1 MASGC
6 CEFHRPTGSS
16 SKVTPPLL
24 LSCFIFF
31 IWFHFSSCQIPGLWM
46 LFFFFFNL
54 SLPSSSLGPH
64 SRNRLQNSGLKLL
77 PCRMFQDPLPN
88 QLLTCFTCWTPRPR
102 PLCLAKEG
110 SLAAIYFSLL
120 LGFRAGVRC
129 SVRSSAP
136 VTFWLSTC
144 ELSSG
149 TSSPEHVQAPH
160 ELSFLGP
167 VPTSGARLP
176 QTLHPNSSPSLI
188 SI

>member
-1 MASGC
+1 MDA
-6 CEFHRPTGSS
+6 
-16 SKVTPPLL
+16 
-24 LSCFIFF
+24 I
-31 IWFHFSSCQIPGLWM
+31 
-46 LFFFFFNL
+46 FFFFNL